1 MNHAQELITILVAPS
16 FEVVVAC
23 TRACAAA
30 GIRTRVVV
38 IDVWSG
44 RYCRDS
50 VRSRVLLR
58 GPVRDSVL
66 S

>member
-30 GIRTRVVV
+30 G
-38 IDVWSG
+38 
-44 RYCRDS
+44 DS
-50 VRSRVLLR
+50 YSRR
-58 GPVRDSVL
+58 RH
-66 S
+66 

>member
-16 FEVVVAC
+16 FEVAVAC

-30 GIRTRVVV
+30 GDSYSRRR
-38 IDVWSG
+38 SG